1 MSYSYTT
8 SETFT
13 RTHARYLSSKI
24 GADLRLML
32 RYYRRPTE
40 AEIEDYMVE
49 LTELLAG
56 GYVATFEVG
65 FKREGLRVVSLL
77 YEVRV
82 DGTISD
88 ENAGGLYA
96 RADITGATWFSFLTY
111 SSEWDNLSSA
121 ERQRIRDSL
130 PVDRTPGWAPGD
142 GAGYWEGGRSY
153 ASGGVGAA
161 RRGFRPA
168 A

>member
-1 MSYSYTT
+1 MSYSFTT

-13 RTHARYLSSKI
+13 RTHARYISSKI
-24 GADLRLML
+24 GADLRLMM
-32 RYYRRPTE
+32 RYYGRPTE

-56 GYVATFEVG
+56 GYVSSFEAG
-65 FKREGLRVVSLL
+65 FRKNGLRIVSLL
-77 YEVRV
+77 YEVRA

-88 ENAGGLYA
+88 DQAGGVYA
-96 RADITGATWFSFLTY
+96 RADVSSASWFTFLTY
-111 SSEWDNLSSA
+111 SSEWDLLSAA
-121 ERQRIRDSL
+121 ERARIRDSL
-130 PVDRTPGWAPGD
+130 PVDRTPGSAPGD
-142 GAGYWEGGRSY
+142 GAGYWESGRSY
-153 ASGGVGAA
+153 AAGGVGAA

>member
-1 MSYSYTT
+1 MSYSFTT

-32 RYYRRPTE
+32 RYYGRPTE

-56 GYVATFEVG
+56 GYVASFEAG
-65 FKREGLRVVSLL
+65 FKKDGLRAVSVL

-88 ENAGGLYA
+88 DNAGGLYA
-96 RADITGATWFSFLTY
+96 RADITGASWFSFLTY
-111 SSEWDNLSSA
+111 SAEWDNLNFA
-121 ERQRIRDSL
+121 GQKRIRDSL
-130 PVDRTPGWAPGD
+130 PVDRMPGSAPGD

-153 ASGGVGAA
+153 ASGGVGAT

>member
-1 MSYSYTT
+1 MSYSFTT

-13 RTHARYLSSKI
+13 RTHARYISSKI
-24 GADLRLML
+24 GADLRLMM
-32 RYYRRPTE
+32 RYYGRPTE

-56 GYVATFEVG
+56 GYVASFEAG
-65 FKREGLRVVSLL
+65 FRKDGVRVVSLL
-77 YEVRV
+77 YEVRA

-88 ENAGGLYA
+88 DQAGGVYA
-96 RADITGATWFSFLTY
+96 RADISGSSWFSYLTY
-111 SSEWDNLSSA
+111 SDKWSKLTPT
-121 ERQRIRDSL
+121 ERARIRDSL
-130 PVDRTPGWAPGD
+130 PIDRSPGEAPGD
-142 GAGYWEGGRSY
+142 GAGYWESGRSY
-153 ASGGVGAA
+153 ASGGVGAT